1 MRHPESRGERPATP
15 APVKYPPSPRTATS
29 DKSALFQL
37 RGGRVAR
44 LGATLLRRRYHQ
56 NEPTAF
62 AQSVNLGGA
71 YLRQIRV
78 PAPRNSREL
87 FRLFSLYD
95 KETGIA
101 GLADRINFEN
111 VTSSQL
117 YFSILRRPPETRR
130 LIGQDNTS
138 FDPKQRFCEMICS
151 DEFQS
156 RLICLLLGSFPEK
169 RRMIHIHIPK
179 SAGSHFFARVA
190 PLYPCINNLIEVP
203 DWTSK
208 QELMEIL
215 SGFASIVD
223 FFEFLMVQGHL
234 TLNYVT
240 QDIGVRFGD
249 EISTVVRDPV
259 MSAISMANYVA
270 GRLLAD
276 PMGTCPDTR
285 QWLDLLGMDSLPE
298 SGADACIRTVATAAL
313 GDDRITPVN
322 PICHYLGDGTSESA
336 INNIVVNNVELTDTR
351 RYDRWLETRW
361 NTPTGSRINQSLPI
375 LDRDDLIPSFSDR
388 LHYLCSEDMRVFETV
403 TNLLDTRDAVSIKG
417 HDLA

>member
-1 MRHPESRGERPATP
+1 MPATL
-15 APVKYPPSPRTATS
+15 T
-29 DKSALFQL
+29 
-37 RGGRVAR
+37 
-44 LGATLLRRRYHQ
+44 
-56 NEPTAF
+56 
-62 AQSVNLGGA
+62 QSVHRGGA
-71 YLRQIRV
+71 YLREIRV
-78 PAPRNSREL
+78 PAPKNSREL

-111 VTSSQL
+111 VTRSQL
-117 YFSILRRPPETRR
+117 YFSILQRPPETRR
-130 LIGQDNTS
+130 LIGHDNTS
-138 FDPKQRFCEMICS
+138 YDPKRHFCEMICS

-169 RRMIHIHIPK
+169 RRLIHIHIPK
-179 SAGSHFFARVA
+179 SAGTHFFARLA
-190 PLYPCINNLIEVP
+190 PLYPCINKLIEVP

-240 QDIGVRFGD
+240 QEIGVRFGD

-259 MSAISMANYVA
+259 MSAISTANYVA
-270 GRLLAD
+270 SRLMVD
-276 PMGTCPDTR
+276 PMGTYPDTR

-298 SGADACIRTVATAAL
+298 NRSNASIRAVALAAL
-313 GDDRITPVN
+313 ANNRIALVN
-322 PICHYLGDGTSESA
+322 PICHYLGNGTSESA
-336 INNIVVNNVELTDTR
+336 INNIVVNNVEITDTV

-361 NTPTGSRINQSLPI
+361 NIPTGSRINQSLPI
-375 LDRDDLIPSFSDR
+375 LDHDDVIPSFSDR
-388 LHYLCSEDMRVFETV
+388 LHYLCSEDLKVFEAV
-403 TNLLDTRDAVSIKG
+403 SGVLDARDAVSIKG